1 MRIHPFVAQGQLL
14 ELLWTHQLTWTAL
27 TCRTHNSTSMASNS
41 STFEAKVKSVLSGDT
56 VILHNI
62 NNPKQERT
70 LSLAF
75 VSAPR
80 LKREG
85 DEPFAFESRDYL
97 RRLLVGKVVRFQVLY
112 KIPTGANRE
121 YGLIVLPNRILL
133 PETAVAEGWLKLRDD
148 AGRKED
154 SEEAAQLLERLQAV
168 EAHARAD
175 SKGLWAEKS
184 SRINVVSELSDAQ
197 KWVDQHKGRD
207 IDAIVEKVLSGDRL
221 IVRFLVSPTEH
232 VQTMVLLAG
241 VRAPA
246 TKRTN
251 PSDGKEQPAEAYG
264 DEAQQFVEARLL
276 QRSAVVS
283 VLGTTPNGQIVAD
296 VKHPTQGS
304 ITPFLLKAGLAKCT
318 DHHTTLLGQQ
328 MGVLR
333 QAEKAARD
341 SRVGLY
347 QGHVAPR
354 ANAAGESEAVVSRV
368 QSADTIF
375 VRNKAG
381 VERRINLSS
390 VRQPKPTD
398 PKQSPWVPEA
408 KEFLRKKLIGK
419 HVKFHVD
426 GKRPATEGYDEREMA
441 TVTLQ
446 NKNVGLMLVE
456 SGMATVIRHRQDDT
470 DRSPIYDDLL
480 LAEQLAQDEQKGL
493 WSPKAPSA
501 KQYVD
506 YSESLEKAKR
516 QLTLLSRQRKVPAI
530 VDFVKSGSRFT
541 VLVPREN
548 AKLTFVLSGIRAPRS
563 ARNDQDKGEP
573 FGKEAHEFANR
584 RCQQRDVEIDVED
597 CDKVGGFIG
606 TLYINRENFAK
617 TLVEEGLASVHAYSA
632 EKAGNANELFAAE
645 QKAKDARKG
654 LWHDY
659 DPSQDEDV
667 EEPAAATQ
675 TSNGDAAVS
684 RRKDY
689 RDVII
694 THVEETGR
702 LKFQEIGSGTSA
714 LTSLM
719 SAFSKFHL
727 NPANSAGVPNPKA
740 GEFVAAK
747 FTADDQWY
755 RARIR
760 RNDRE
765 AKKAEVVYVDFGN
778 SETIPWSRLRPLS
791 QTEFLPSKLQPQAKE
806 AQLSFVQLPQNPE
819 YLADAVHFIS
829 QETADR
835 QLVANVDQ
843 ADKDGTLWVTLF
855 DPKSSKSGADSVNAD
870 VIDEGLAMVPK
881 KLKAWERS
889 AGDVLAALKKKQ
901 DVAKEERRG
910 QWEYGDLTEDD

>member
-1 MRIHPFVAQGQLL
+1 
-14 ELLWTHQLTWTAL
+14 
-27 TCRTHNSTSMASNS
+27 MAA

-75 VSAPR
+75 VTAPR

-85 DEPFAFESRDYL
+85 DEQWAFESRDYL
-97 RRLLVGKVVRFQVLY
+97 RKLLVGKVVRFQVLY

-121 YGLIVLPNRILL
+121 YGLIVLPNRVLL

-154 SEEAAQLLERLQAV
+154 SEEAAQLLERLQVV
-168 EAHARAD
+168 EARARAD
-175 SKGLWAEKS
+175 SKGMWAES
-184 SRINVVSELSDAQ
+184 GGRINSISELSDAQ
-197 KWVDQHKGRD
+197 KWVDEHKGQD

-221 IVRFLVSPTEH
+221 IVRFLLSPTEH

-246 TKRTN
+246 TQRTN
-251 PSDGKEQPAEAYG
+251 PSDGKVQPAEAFG
-264 DEAQQFVEARLL
+264 DEAQQFVETRLL
-276 QRSAVVS
+276 QRSATVN

-333 QAEKAARD
+333 AAEKAAKDARI
-341 SRVGLY
+341 GLY
-347 QGHVAPR
+347 QGHVAPK
-354 ANAAGESEAVVSRV
+354 ASAGGENEAVVSRV
-368 QSADTIF
+368 QSADTLF
-375 VRNKAG
+375 LRNKAG
-381 VERRINLSS
+381 AEKRINLSS

-441 TVTLQ
+441 TVTFQ

-456 SGMATVIRHRQDDT
+456 NGMATVIRHRQDDS

-480 LAEQLAQDEQKGL
+480 LAEQTAQEEQKGL

-516 QLTLLSRQRKVPAI
+516 QLSLLSRQKKVPAV
-530 VDFVKSGSRFT
+530 VDFVKSASRFT

-563 ARNDQDKGEP
+563 ARNDTDKGEP
-573 FGKEAHEFANR
+573 FGKEAHEFANK

-645 QKAKDARKG
+645 QRAKEGRKG
-654 LWHDY
+654 LWHDW
-659 DPSQDEDV
+659 DPSQDEEAEDTT
-667 EEPAAATQ
+667 AAAPA
-675 TSNGDAAVS
+675 TSNGDAAAS

-689 RDVII
+689 RDVIV
-694 THVEETGR
+694 THVEESGR
-702 LKFQEIGSGTSA
+702 IKFQEIGSGTSA

-727 NPANSAGVPNPKA
+727 NPANSAGITNPKA

-765 AKKAEVVYVDFGN
+765 AKKAEVVYVDYGN
-778 SETIPWSRLRPLS
+778 SELIPWSRLRPLS

-806 AQLSFVQLPQNPE
+806 AQLAFIQLPQNPE
-819 YLADAVHFIS
+819 YLADAVNFIS

-843 ADKDGTLWVTLF
+843 MDKDGTLYVTLF
-855 DPKSSKSGADSVNAD
+855 DPKTSKSPTTDNINAD

-889 AGDVLAALKKKQ
+889 AGDILAALTKKQ

-910 QWEYGDLTEDD
+910 QWEYGDLSK

>member
-1 MRIHPFVAQGQLL
+1 MSL
-14 ELLWTHQLTWTAL
+14 
-27 TCRTHNSTSMASNS
+27 
-41 STFEAKVKSVLSGDT
+41 FEAKVKSVLSGDT
-56 VILHNI
+56 VVLHNI
-62 NNPKQERT
+62 NNPKAERT

-75 VSAPR
+75 VTAPR
-80 LKREG
+80 LRREG

-121 YGLIVLPNRILL
+121 YGLIVTPNKDLL
-133 PETAVAEGWLKLRDD
+133 PEQAVAEGWLKLRDD

-154 SEEAAQLLERLQAV
+154 SDEAANLLERLQVV
-168 EAHARAD
+168 EARARAD
-175 SKGLWAEKS
+175 SKGLWAES
-184 SRINVVSELSDAQ
+184 GGRINSSSELSDAQ
-197 KWVDQHKGRD
+197 SFVDEHKGKD
-207 IDAIVEKVLSGDRL
+207 MDAIVEKVLSGDRL
-221 IVRFLVSPTEH
+221 IVRLLLSPTEH

-241 VRAPA
+241 IRAPA
-246 TKRTN
+246 TQRTN
-251 PSDGKEQPAEAYG
+251 PSDGKVQPAEPLG

-276 QRSAVVS
+276 QRTASVQ

-304 ITPFLLKAGLAKCT
+304 ITPFLLKNGLAKCT

-333 QAEKAARD
+333 GAEKMARD
-341 SRVGLY
+341 GRLGVWKE
-347 QGHVAPR
+347 HVAPKS
-354 ANAAGESEAVVSRV
+354 NKAGEQEAIVSRV
-368 QSADTIF
+368 QSADTLF

-381 VERRINLSS
+381 AEKRINLSS

-398 PKQSPWVPEA
+398 PKQSPWVAEA

-426 GKRPATEGYDEREMA
+426 GKRPATEGYDEREMC
-441 TVTLQ
+441 TVTFQ
-446 NKNVGLMLVE
+446 GKNVGLLLVE
-456 SGMATVIRHRQDDT
+456 NGMASVIRHRQDDT

-480 LAEQLAQDEQKGL
+480 LAESTAQGEKRGL
-493 WSPKAPSA
+493 WSDKTPSV

-516 QLTLLSRQRKVPAI
+516 QLTLLSRQRRVPAI

-563 ARNDQDKGEP
+563 ARNENEKGEP

-617 TLVEEGLASVHAYSA
+617 TLVEEGLATVHAYSA
-632 EKAGNANELFAAE
+632 EKSGNANELFMAE
-645 QKAKDARKG
+645 QKAKDARKN

-659 DPSQDEDV
+659 DPSQDDDG
-667 EEPAAATQ
+667 EPTATAAGAT
-675 TSNGDAAVS
+675 NGDGATATE
-684 RRKDY
+684 KPDY
-689 RDVII
+689 RDVMV
-694 THVEETGR
+694 THVEDDGR
-702 LKFQEIGSGTSA
+702 LRLQLIGSGTSA

-719 SAFSKFHL
+719 DAFGKFHL
-727 NPANSAGVPNPKA
+727 NPANNAGLPSPPKA

-765 AKKAEVVYVDFGN
+765 AKKAEVVYIDYGN

-791 QTEFLPSKLQPQAKE
+791 QAQFLPSKLKPQAVE
-806 AQLSFVQLPQNPE
+806 AQLAFLQMPGNTE
-819 YLADAVHFIS
+819 YLGDAVSFIA

-835 QLVANVDQ
+835 ALVARVH
-843 ADKDGTLWVTLF
+843 AVEKDGMLWVTLYNP
-855 DPKSSKSGADSVNAD
+855 DQSTTGTESINAD
-870 VIDEGLAMVPK
+870 ILAEGLAMVPK
-881 KLKAWERS
+881 KMRPWERS
-889 AGDVLAALKKKQ
+889 ANDMVTAMKKKQ

>member
-1 MRIHPFVAQGQLL
+1 M
-14 ELLWTHQLTWTAL
+14 
-27 TCRTHNSTSMASNS
+27 SNL
-41 STFEAKVKSVLSGDT
+41 FEAKVKSVLSGDT
-56 VILHNI
+56 VVLHNI
-62 NNPKQERT
+62 NNPKAERT

-75 VSAPR
+75 VTAPR
-80 LKREG
+80 LRREG

-121 YGLIVLPNRILL
+121 YGLIVTPNKEILPQQ
-133 PETAVAEGWLKLRDD
+133 AVAAGWVKLRDD

-154 SEEAAQLLERLQAV
+154 SDEAANLLERLAV
-168 EAHARAD
+168 DEARARAD
-175 SKGLWAEKS
+175 SKGLWAETGG
-184 SRINVVSELSDAQ
+184 RINSSSELSDPQ
-197 KWVDQHKGRD
+197 QFVEQNKGKD
-207 IDAIVEKVLSGDRL
+207 IDSIVEKVLSGDRL
-221 IVRFLVSPTEH
+221 IVRFLLSPTEH

-246 TKRTN
+246 TQRTN
-251 PSDGKEQPAEAYG
+251 PSDGKVQPAEPFG
-264 DEAQQFVEARLL
+264 DDAQQFVEARLL
-276 QRSAVVS
+276 QRGVLVE

-304 ITPFLLKAGLAKCT
+304 ITPFLLKNGLAKCT
-318 DHHTTLLGQQ
+318 DHHTTLLGQR
-328 MGVLR
+328 MGILR
-333 QAEKAARD
+333 GPR
-341 SRVGLY
+341 SR
-347 QGHVAPR
+347 QRMVAWVK
-354 ANAAGESEAVVSRV
+354 AGEQEATVSRV

-375 VRNKAG
+375 IRNKAG
-381 VERRINLSS
+381 AEKRINLSS

-398 PKQSPWVPEA
+398 PKQSPWVAEA
-408 KEFLRKKLIGK
+408 KELLRKKLIGK

-426 GKRPATEGYDEREMA
+426 GKRPATEGYDEREMC
-441 TVTLQ
+441 TVTFQ
-446 NKNVGLMLVE
+446 GKNVGLMLVE
-456 SGMATVIRHRQDDT
+456 SGMASVIRHRQDDA

-480 LAEQLAQDEQKGL
+480 LAESTAQAEKKGL
-493 WSPKAPSA
+493 WSDKSPSV

-563 ARNDQDKGEP
+563 ARNESEKGEP

-617 TLVEEGLASVHAYSA
+617 TLVEEGLATVHAYSA
-632 EKAGNANELFAAE
+632 EKSGNANELFAAE
-645 QKAKDARKG
+645 QKAKDARKN
-654 LWHDY
+654 LWQDY
-659 DPSQDEDV
+659 DPSQEEDDETAAV
-667 EEPAAATQ
+667 AEPT
-675 TSNGDAAVS
+675 NGDAEPS
-684 RRKDY
+684 RKADY
-689 RDVII
+689 RDVMI
-694 THVEETGR
+694 THVEDDGR
-702 LKFQEIGSGTSA
+702 LRLQQIGSGTSA

-727 NPANSAGVPNPKA
+727 NPANSASLPDAPKA

-765 AKKAEVVYVDFGN
+765 NKKAEVVYIDYGN
-778 SETIPWSRLRPLS
+778 SETIPWARLRPLS
-791 QTEFLPSKLQPQAKE
+791 QAEFLPSKLKPQAVE
-806 AQLSFVQLPQNPE
+806 AQLAFVQLPGNSE
-819 YLADAVHFIS
+819 YLADAVSFIS

-835 QLVANVDQ
+835 ELVARVE
-843 ADKDGTLWVTLF
+843 ATEKDGMLWVTLYNP
-855 DPKSSKSGADSVNAD
+855 DQSKDGTESINAD
-870 VIDEGLAMVPK
+870 ILSEGLAMVPK
-881 KLKAWERS
+881 KLRPWERNAS
-889 AGDVLAALKKKQ
+889 VLAAMKKKQ

-910 QWEYGDLTEDD
+910 QWEYGDLTED

>member
-1 MRIHPFVAQGQLL
+1 
-14 ELLWTHQLTWTAL
+14 
-27 TCRTHNSTSMASNS
+27 MAA

-75 VSAPR
+75 VTAPR

-85 DEPFAFESRDYL
+85 DEQWAFESRDYL
-97 RRLLVGKVVRFQVLY
+97 RKLLVGKVVRFQVLY

-121 YGLIVLPNRILL
+121 YGLIVLPNRVLL

-168 EAHARAD
+168 EARARAD
-175 SKGLWAEKS
+175 SKGMWAES
-184 SRINVVSELSDAQ
+184 GGRINSISELSDAQ
-197 KWVDQHKGRD
+197 KWVDEHKGQD
-207 IDAIVEKVLSGDRL
+207 MDAIVEKVLSGDRL
-221 IVRFLVSPTEH
+221 IVRFLLSPTEH

-246 TKRTN
+246 TQRTN
-251 PSDGKEQPAEAYG
+251 PSDGKVQPAEAFG
-264 DEAQQFVEARLL
+264 DEAQQFVETRLL
-276 QRSAVVS
+276 QRSATVN

-296 VKHPTQGS
+296 VKHPDKGS

-333 QAEKAARD
+333 AAEKAAKD
-341 SRVGLY
+341 ARVGLY
-347 QGHVAPR
+347 QGHVAPKST
-354 ANAAGESEAVVSRV
+354 AGSENEAVVSRV
-368 QSADTIF
+368 QSADTLF
-375 VRNKAG
+375 LRNKAG
-381 VERRINLSS
+381 VEKRINLSS

-426 GKRPATEGYDEREMA
+426 GKRPATEGYEEREMA
-441 TVTLQ
+441 TVTFQ

-456 SGMATVIRHRQDDT
+456 NGMATVIRHRQDDA
-470 DRSPIYDDLL
+470 DRSPVYDDLL
-480 LAEQLAQDEQKGL
+480 LAEQTAQEEQKGL

-516 QLTLLSRQRKVPAI
+516 QLSLLSRQKKVPAV
-530 VDFVKSGSRFT
+530 VDFVKSASRFT

-563 ARNDQDKGEP
+563 ARNDTDKGEP
-573 FGKEAHEFANR
+573 FGKEAHEFANK

-645 QKAKDARKG
+645 RRAKEGRKG
-654 LWHDY
+654 LWHDW
-659 DPSQDEDV
+659 DPSQDEEAEDTTAAA
-667 EEPAAATQ
+667 PATSNGGDAAAT
-675 TSNGDAAVS
+675 

-689 RDVII
+689 RDVIV
-694 THVEETGR
+694 THVEESGR
-702 LKFQEIGSGTSA
+702 IKFQEIGSGTSA

-727 NPANSAGVPNPKA
+727 NPANSAGITNPKA

-765 AKKAEVVYVDFGN
+765 AKKAEVVYVDYGN
-778 SETIPWSRLRPLS
+778 SELIPWSRLRPLS

-806 AQLSFVQLPQNPE
+806 AQLAFIQLPQNPE
-819 YLADAVHFIS
+819 YLADAVNFIS

-843 ADKDGTLWVTLF
+843 MDKDGTLYVTLF
-855 DPKSSKSGADSVNAD
+855 DPKTSKSPTTDNINAD

-889 AGDVLAALKKKQ
+889 AGDILAALTKKQ

-910 QWEYGDLTEDD
+910 QWEYGDLSKYPFTLI

>member
-1 MRIHPFVAQGQLL
+1 M
-14 ELLWTHQLTWTAL
+14 AL
-27 TCRTHNSTSMASNS
+27 
-41 STFEAKVKSVLSGDT
+41 FEAKVKSVLSGDT
-56 VILHNI
+56 IILHNI
-62 NNPKQERT
+62 NNPKAERI

-75 VSAPR
+75 VTAPR

-121 YGLIVLPNRILL
+121 YGLIVLPNKVIL
-133 PETAVAEGWLKLRDD
+133 PEQAVAEGWLKLRDD

-168 EAHARAD
+168 EARARAD
-175 SKGLWAEKS
+175 SKGLWAETS
-184 SRINVVSELSDAQ
+184 SRINSSSELSDPQ
-197 KWVDQHKGRD
+197 KFVEEHKGKD
-207 IDAIVEKVLSGDRL
+207 LDAIVEKVLSGDRL
-221 IVRFLVSPTEH
+221 IVRFLLSPTEH
-232 VQTMVLLAG
+232 VQTMVLFAG
-241 VRAPA
+241 IRAPS

-251 PSDGKEQPAEAYG
+251 PSDGKEQPAEPFG
-264 DEAQQFVEARLL
+264 DEAQQFVETRLL
-276 QRSAVVS
+276 QRGVTIQ
-283 VLGTTPNGQIVAD
+283 VLGTTPNGQLVAD

-304 ITPFLLKAGLAKCT
+304 ITPHILKAGLAKCT

-328 MGVLR
+328 MGELR
-333 QAEKAARD
+333 RAEKAARD
-341 SRVGLY
+341 SRQGLHH
-347 QGHVAPR
+347 GHVALK
-354 ANAAGESEAVVSRV
+354 ANAAGEQEGVVSRI
-368 QSADTIF
+368 QSADTLF
-375 VRNKAG
+375 LRNKAG
-381 VERRINLSS
+381 AEKRINLSS

-398 PKQSPWVPEA
+398 PKQSPWVAEA

-419 HVKFHVD
+419 HVKFHID

-441 TVTLQ
+441 TVTFQ
-446 NKNVGLMLVE
+446 GKNVGLLLVE
-456 SGMATVIRHRQDDT
+456 NGMASVIRHRQDDT

-480 LAEQLAQDEQKGL
+480 LAEQTAQDEKKGL
-493 WSPKAPSA
+493 WSGKTPAV

-516 QLTLLSRQRKVPAI
+516 QLSLLSRQRKVPAI
-530 VDFVKSGSRFT
+530 VDFVKSASRFT

-563 ARNDQDKGEP
+563 ARNETDKGEP
-573 FGKEAHEFANR
+573 FGKEAHEFANKR
-584 RCQQRDVEIDVED
+584 LQQRDVEIDVED

-606 TLYINRENFAK
+606 TLYVNRENFAK

-632 EKAGNANELFAAE
+632 EKSGNANELFAAE

-659 DPSQDEDV
+659 DPSQDEDA
-667 EEPAAATQ
+667 EPTAASSEPT
-675 TSNGDAAVS
+675 NGDATPSS

-689 RDVII
+689 RDVMV
-694 THVEETGR
+694 THVEDDGR
-702 LKFQEIGSGTSA
+702 LRLQEIGAGTTA

-719 SAFSKFHL
+719 DAFGKFHL
-727 NPANSAGVPNPKA
+727 NPANNAGLPGPPKA
-740 GEFVAAK
+740 GEFVAAQ
-747 FTADDQWY
+747 FSADEQWY

-760 RNDRE
+760 RNDRD
-765 AKKAEVVYVDFGN
+765 AKKAEVVYIDYGN
-778 SETIPWSRLRPLS
+778 SETVPWSRLRPLS
-791 QTEFLPSKLQPQAKE
+791 QTQFLPSKLKPQAVE
-806 AQLSFVQLPQNPE
+806 AQLAFIQLPGNPE

-835 QLVANVDQ
+835 QLVANVDHIE
-843 ADKDGTLWVTLF
+843 KDGMLWVTLF
-855 DPKSSKSGADSVNAD
+855 DPKQSKTGQESVNAD
-870 VIDEGLAMVPK
+870 VLSEGLAMVPK
-881 KLKAWERS
+881 KLRPFERS
-889 AGDVLAALKKKQ
+889 ATDVLAALKKKQ

>member
-1 MRIHPFVAQGQLL
+1 
-14 ELLWTHQLTWTAL
+14 
-27 TCRTHNSTSMASNS
+27 MAA

-56 VILHNI
+56 VVLHNI

-75 VSAPR
+75 VAAPR
-80 LKREG
+80 LRREG

-121 YGLIVLPNRILL
+121 YGLIVLPNRVLL

-154 SEEAAQLLERLQAV
+154 SEEAASLLEKLQAV
-168 EAHARAD
+168 EARARAD
-175 SKGLWAEKS
+175 SKGLWAETGG
-184 SRINVVSELSDAQ
+184 RINSISELSDAA
-197 KWVDQHKGRD
+197 KWVDEHKGRD
-207 IDAIVEKVLSGDRL
+207 LDAIVEKVLSGDRL
-221 IVRFLVSPTEH
+221 IVRFLLSPTEH

-276 QRSAVVS
+276 QRTAAVS

-304 ITPFLLKAGLAKCT
+304 IAPFLLKAGLAKCT

-333 QAEKAARD
+333 AAEKAAKD
-341 SRVGLY
+341 SRQGLY
-347 QGHVAPR
+347 QGHVAPKIT
-354 ANAAGESEAVVSRV
+354 AGGDAEAIVSRV

-398 PKQSPWVPEA
+398 PKQSPWVAEA

-419 HVKFHVD
+419 HVRFHVD

-446 NKNVGLMLVE
+446 NKNIGLLLVE
-456 SGMATVIRHRQDDT
+456 NGMATVIRHRQDDA
-470 DRSPIYDDLL
+470 DRSPVYDDLL
-480 LAEQLAQDEQKGL
+480 LAEQAAQEEQKGL

-530 VDFVKSGSRFT
+530 VDFVKSASRFT

-563 ARNDQDKGEP
+563 ARNDTDKGEP
-573 FGKEAHEFANR
+573 FGKEAHEFANK

-667 EEPAAATQ
+667 ENSTAPTADE
-675 TSNGDAAVS
+675 TSNGDASAS

-689 RDVII
+689 RDVIV
-694 THVEETGR
+694 THVEESGR

-719 SAFSKFHL
+719 SAFGKFHL

-765 AKKAEVVYVDFGN
+765 AKKAEVVYVDYGN

-791 QTEFLPSKLQPQAKE
+791 QAEFLPSKLKPQAHE
-806 AQLSFVQLPQNPE
+806 AQLSFIQLPQNPE
-819 YLADAVHFIS
+819 YLADAVNFIS

-855 DPKSSKSGADSVNAD
+855 DPKSSKSAADSVNAD

-889 AGDVLAALKKKQ
+889 AGDVLSALKKKQ

>member
-1 MRIHPFVAQGQLL
+1 MPLIRGPSSAKDTPFPLPPNM
-14 ELLWTHQLTWTAL
+14 AL
-27 TCRTHNSTSMASNS
+27 
-41 STFEAKVKSVLSGDT
+41 FEAKVKCVLSGDT
-56 VILHNI
+56 VVLHNI
-62 NNPKQERT
+62 NNPKAERT

-80 LKREG
+80 MKREG

-97 RRLLVGKVVRFQVLY
+97 RRLLVGRVVRFQVLY

-121 YGLIVLPNRILL
+121 YGLIVLPNKVVL
-133 PETAVAEGWLKLRDD
+133 PEQAVAEGWLKLRDD

-154 SEEAAQLLERLQAV
+154 SDEAAHLLERLQVV
-168 EAHARAD
+168 EARARAD
-175 SKGLWAEKS
+175 SKGLWAESPSKI
-184 SRINVVSELSDAQ
+184 RTANELGDAAAF
-197 KWVDQHKGRD
+197 VEQHKGQD
-207 IDAIVEKVLSGDRL
+207 LDAIIERVVTGDRL
-221 IVRFLVSPTEH
+221 IVRFLVTPTEH

-241 VRAPA
+241 IRAPA

-251 PSDGKEQPAEAYG
+251 PSDGKEQPAEPFG
-264 DEAQQFVEARLL
+264 EEAHQFVETRLL
-276 QRSAVVS
+276 QRGAMVQ

-304 ITPFLLKAGLAKCT
+304 ITPHILRAGLAKCT
-318 DHHTTLLGQQ
+318 DHHTTLLGSQ
-328 MGVLR
+328 MAALR
-333 QAEKAARD
+333 QAEKAAKD
-341 SRVGLY
+341 SRQGLF

-354 ANAAGESEAVVSRV
+354 ANVAGGDLEAVVSRV
-368 QSADTIF
+368 QSADTLF
-375 VRNKAG
+375 LRNKAG
-381 VERRINLSS
+381 VERRVNLSS

-398 PKQSPWVPEA
+398 PKQSPWVAEA

-419 HVKFHVD
+419 HVRFHVD
-426 GKRPATEGYDEREMA
+426 GKRPATEGFDEREMV
-441 TVTLQ
+441 TVTYQ
-446 NKNVGLMLVE
+446 GKNIGLLLVE
-456 SGMATVIRHRQDDT
+456 NGMASVIRHRQDDT

-480 LAEQLAQDEQKGL
+480 IAESAAQEQKKGL
-493 WSPKAPSA
+493 WSDKTPSV

-548 AKLTFVLSGIRAPRS
+548 AKLTFVLSGIRAPKS
-563 ARNDQDKGEP
+563 ARNADDKGEP
-573 FGKEAHEFANR
+573 FGKEAHEFASR
-584 RCQQRDVEIDVED
+584 RLQQRDVEIDVED

-617 TLVEEGLASVHAYSA
+617 TLVEEGLATVHAYSA
-632 EKAGNANELFAAE
+632 EKSGNANELFAAE
-645 QKAKDARKG
+645 QRAKDARKN

-659 DPSQDEDV
+659 DPSQEEDG
-667 EEPAAATQ
+667 ETTAGAAAP
-675 TSNGDAAVS
+675 SNGDAAPS
-684 RRKDY
+684 TRRKDY
-689 RDVII
+689 RDVMV
-694 THVEETGR
+694 THVEDDGR
-702 LKFQEIGSGTSA
+702 LRLQEIGSGTAA

-727 NPANSAGVPNPKA
+727 NPANNSGLPNPPKA

-765 AKKAEVVYVDFGN
+765 AKKAEVVYVDYGN
-778 SETIPWSRLRPLS
+778 SETIPWTRLRPLS
-791 QTEFLPSKLQPQAKE
+791 QPEFLPSKLKPQAVE
-806 AQLSFVQLPQNPE
+806 AQLAFVQLPGNPE
-819 YLADAVHFIS
+819 YLADAVRFIS

-843 ADKDGTLWVTLF
+843 VEKDGMLWVTLYN
-855 DPKSSKSGADSVNAD
+855 PEQSKTGIESANAD
-870 VIDEGLAMVPK
+870 VIDEGLGMVPK
-881 KLKAWERS
+881 KLRPWERS
-889 AGDVLAALKKKQ
+889 ASDVLAALKKKQ

>member
-1 MRIHPFVAQGQLL
+1 M
-14 ELLWTHQLTWTAL
+14 
-27 TCRTHNSTSMASNS
+27 

-75 VSAPR
+75 VAAPR

-121 YGLIVLPNRILL
+121 YGLIVLPDRVLL

-175 SKGLWAEKS
+175 SKGLWAETS
-184 SRINVVSELSDAQ
+184 SRIHVVSELSNAQ
-197 KWVDQHKGRD
+197 QWVEEHRGRD
-207 IDAIVEKVLSGDRL
+207 LDAIVEKVLAGDRL
-221 IVRFLVSPTEH
+221 IVRFLLSPTEH

-241 VRAPA
+241 IRAPA

-251 PSDGKEQPAEAYG
+251 PSDGKEQPAEPFG
-264 DEAQQFVEARLL
+264 DDAQQFVETRLL
-276 QRSAVVS
+276 QRSATVS
-283 VLGTTPNGQIVAD
+283 VLGTTPTGQIVAD
-296 VKHPTQGS
+296 VRHPTQGS
-304 ITPFLLKAGLAKCT
+304 IAPFLLKAGLAKCT

-333 QAEKAARD
+333 LAEKAAKD
-341 SRVGLY
+341 ARVGVF
-347 QGHVAPR
+347 QGHVAPKSS
-354 ANAAGESEAVVSRV
+354 AAGEAEAVVSRV
-368 QSADTIF
+368 QSADTLF
-375 VRNKAG
+375 LRNKAG
-381 VERRINLSS
+381 VEKRINLSS

-419 HVKFHVD
+419 HVKYHVD

-456 SGMATVIRHRQDDT
+456 NGMATVIRHRQDDT

-480 LAEQLAQDEQKGL
+480 LAEQAAQAEQKGL
-493 WSPKAPSA
+493 WSPKGPST

-516 QLTLLSRQRKVPAI
+516 QLPLLSRQRKVPAV
-530 VDFVKSGSRFT
+530 VDFVKSASRFT
-541 VLVPREN
+541 VLVPRDN
-548 AKLTFVLSGIRAPRS
+548 TKLTFVLSGIRAPRS

-573 FGKEAHEFANR
+573 FGKEAHEFATR

-645 QKAKDARKG
+645 QRAKDARKG

-659 DPSQDEDV
+659 DPSQDENYD
-667 EEPAAATQ
+667 EPAVTTTETA
-675 TSNGDAAVS
+675 SNGDAADAS

-689 RDVII
+689 RDII
-694 THVEETGR
+694 VTHVEETGR
-702 LKFQEIGSGTSA
+702 LKFQEVGSGTSA

-719 SAFSKFHL
+719 NAFSKFHM
-727 NPANSAGVPNPKA
+727 NPANSAGVANPKA

-747 FTADDQWY
+747 FTADDTWY

-765 AKKAEVVYVDFGN
+765 AKKAEVVYIDFGN
-778 SETIPWSRLRPLS
+778 SELIPWSRLRPLS
-791 QTEFLPSKLQPQAKE
+791 QAEFLPSKLKPQAHE

-819 YLADAVHFIS
+819 YLADAVNFIS

-835 QLVANVDQ
+835 SLVANVDQ
-843 ADKDGTLWVTLF
+843 TDRDGTLWVTLF
-855 DPKSSKSGADSVNAD
+855 DPKSSQTAADSVNAD
-870 VIDEGLAMVPK
+870 VIDEGLGMVPK
-881 KLKAWERS
+881 KLKGWERS
-889 AGDVLAALKKKQ
+889 ASDVLATLKKKQ